1 MDGKENPMGWGRML
15 LLGDWGQQM
24 DIEDQRREIET
35 LQRQVRA
42 GSAGR
47 AAGDVSPRLAQ
58 LEKENDELR
67 LYLAS
72 LVRYLGSKGI
82 LRRDEFAALVET
94 VDAED
99 GSADGGYE
107 GEIVT

>member
-1 MDGKENPMGWGRML
+1 MGWGRML
-15 LLGDWGQQM
+15 LLGNWGQQM
-24 DIEDQRREIET
+24 DIEDQRRQIES

-47 AAGDVSPRLAQ
+47 AAGDASRRLAQ
-58 LEKENDELR
+58 LERQNDELR

-72 LVRYLGSKGI
+72 LVRYLGNKGI

-94 VDAED
+94 IDAED
-99 GSADGGYE
+99 GAADGGYD